1 MPRSAAT
8 TVDEYLQS
16 LPDTSRAEVSRVR
29 DIILANLPAGYVEGM
44 AYGMIYYF
52 VPLSRSPKTYN
63 GLPLGYVGLAAQKS
77 YNAIHLMGVYGN
89 GDGVKQ
95 LQDGFAEAGKKLD
108 MGKAC
113 VRFKRANDL
122 ALDAIAAS
130 VASLSVDD
138 YISMHERARAAARK
152 P

>member
-1 MPRSAAT
+1 MARSTAT

-16 LPDTSRAEVSRVR
+16 LPDTNRAELSRVR
-29 DIILANLPAGYVEGM
+29 DIILANLPMGYVEGI

-63 GLPLGYVGLAAQKS
+63 GLPLGYVGLAAQKN
-77 YNAIHLMGVYGN
+77 YNALHLMGVYGHN
-89 GDGVKQ
+89 DGVRQ
-95 LQDGFAEAGKKLD
+95 LQDGFAQAGKTLD

-113 VRFKRANDL
+113 VRFKRADDL

-130 VASLSVDD
+130 IASLSVDD
-138 YISMHERARAAARK
+138 YISLHERARAASRK
-152 P
+152 A